1 VLNIARIS
9 VLSILDAPSCYSIF
23 SFICM
28 FGRSLYGPF
37 VLFLLA
43 IVLSVHLRFTD
54 SDYNFGIFKLFLL
67 LINVREK
74 MKGHLEWT
82 SHK

>member
-1 VLNIARIS
+1 
-9 VLSILDAPSCYSIF
+9 
-23 SFICM
+23 M
-28 FGRSLYGPF
+28 FGRSLYCPF

-43 IVLSVHLRFTD
+43 IVLFVQLRFTD

-82 SHK
+82 IQRYEQY